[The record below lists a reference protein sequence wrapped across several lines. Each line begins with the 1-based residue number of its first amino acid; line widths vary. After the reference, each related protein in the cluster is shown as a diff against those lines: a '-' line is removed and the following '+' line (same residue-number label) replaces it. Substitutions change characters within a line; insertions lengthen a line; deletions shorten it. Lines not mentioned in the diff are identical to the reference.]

1 MLINHRKTCFVIVLI
16 ALYSLMVSNLVNPV
30 NAQPTP
36 KPTQGFTMN
45 QYGRVNWVAVYSS
58 SDGKACIA
66 SVAIENT
73 QSSWIVSAADQS
85 ICDLFGKAKE
95 GGKRIFML
103 GDRDE
108 KMTVASLPPAVRTF
122 EQIPANYCCFFKIA
136 YLRMH

>member
-1 MLINHRKTCFVIVLI
+1 MFADLAK
-16 ALYSLMVSNLVNPV
+16 PV

-36 KPTQGFTMN
+36 KPTPAPQGFTMN
-45 QYGRVNWVAVYSS
+45 QYGMVNWVTIYSS
-58 SDGKACIA
+58 SDGKACVA

-103 GDRDE
+103 GDR
-108 KMTVASLPPAVRTF
+108 MPVASLPLTVRTY
-122 EQIPANYCCFFKIA
+122 ENIPANYCCLFKIVF
-136 YLRMH
+136 LRMQ